1 MAKTLSEA
9 SEEYVKLVEDAV
21 AETGL
26 DRMGV
31 DFQVYDLLKTK
42 NEVVRVSRANEI
54 AEILSNREDLVIVA
68 ICENAFSRVDER
80 TQRLWIESALTKV
93 SYDSEKEKL
102 VIGGEPT
109 IVVPLGMYHKYGNV
123 AVDMAELEQLTLQ
136 QIRDEE
142 AEEKERR
149 KKRKRI
155 RRNNET
161 V

>member
-9 SEEYVKLVEDAV
+9 SEEYVKLVEEAV

-31 DFQVYDLLKTK
+31 DFQVYNLLKTK
-42 NEVVRVSRANEI
+42 NEVVRIQKANEI
-54 AEILSNREDLVIVA
+54 AEILTNREDLVIVA
-68 ICENAFSRVDER
+68 IYEKAFDKVDEKAK
-80 TQRLWIESALTKV
+80 RLWIEAALAKV
-93 SYDSEKEKL
+93 SYDTEKDKL

-109 IVVPLGMYHKYGNV
+109 ITIPLGMYHKYEKL

-142 AEEKERR
+142 EEEKER
-149 KKRKRI
+149 KKAEKK
-155 RRNNET
+155 EKKQKKY
-161 V
+161 

>member
-9 SEEYVKLVEDAV
+9 SEDYVKLVEEVV

-31 DFQVYDLLKTK
+31 DFQVYNLLKTK
-42 NEVVRVSRANEI
+42 NEVVRVQKANEI
-54 AEILSNREDLVIVA
+54 AEILTNREDLVIVS
-68 ICENAFSRVDER
+68 IFEKAFDKVDAK
-80 TQRLWIESALTKV
+80 TQRLWVEAALAKV
-93 SYDSEKEKL
+93 SYDTEKDKL

-109 IVVPLGMYHKYGNV
+109 LTIPLGMYHKYDKL

-142 AEEKERR
+142 EEEKERR
-149 KKRKRI
+149 KSEKKQKKH
-155 RRNNET
+155 
-161 V
+161 

>member
-9 SEEYVKLVEDAV
+9 SEDYVKLVEEVV

-31 DFQVYDLLKTK
+31 DFQVYNLLKTK
-42 NEVVRVSRANEI
+42 NEVVRVQKANEI
-54 AEILSNREDLVIVA
+54 AEILTNREDLVIVS
-68 ICENAFSRVDER
+68 IFEKAFDKVDAK
-80 TQRLWIESALTKV
+80 TQRLWVEAALAKV
-93 SYDSEKEKL
+93 SYDTEKDKL

-109 IVVPLGMYHKYGNV
+109 LTIPLGMYHKYDKL

-142 AEEKERR
+142 EEEKER
-149 KKRKRI
+149 KKAEKK
-155 RRNNET
+155 EKKQKKF
-161 V
+161 

>member
-9 SEEYVKLVEDAV
+9 SEEYVKLVEEAV

-31 DFQVYDLLKTK
+31 DFQVYNLLKTK
-42 NEVVRVSRANEI
+42 NEVVRIQKANEI
-54 AEILSNREDLVIVA
+54 AEILTNREDLVIVA
-68 ICENAFSRVDER
+68 IYEKAFDKVDEKAK
-80 TQRLWIESALTKV
+80 RLWIEAALAKV
-93 SYDSEKEKL
+93 SYDTEKDKL

-109 IVVPLGMYHKYGNV
+109 ITIPLGMYHKYEKL

-142 AEEKERR
+142 EEEKER
-149 KKRKRI
+149 KKAEKK
-155 RRNNET
+155 EKKQKKF
-161 V
+161 

>member
-9 SEEYVKLVEDAV
+9 SEDYVKLVEEVV

-31 DFQVYDLLKTK
+31 DFQVYNLLKTK
-42 NEVVRVSRANEI
+42 NEVVRVQKANEI
-54 AEILSNREDLVIVA
+54 AEILTNREDLVIVS
-68 ICENAFSRVDER
+68 IFEKAFDKVDVK
-80 TQRLWIESALTKV
+80 TQRLWTEAALAKV
-93 SYDSEKEKL
+93 SYDTEKDKL

-109 IVVPLGMYHKYGNV
+109 LTIPLGMYHKYDKL

-142 AEEKERR
+142 EEEKERR
-149 KKRKRI
+149 KSEKKQKKH
-155 RRNNET
+155 
-161 V
+161 